1 MRGAQKY
8 RPYFTAPELLE
19 IIASLK
25 ENPTPNR
32 LAISRYLESF
42 NLKIT
47 HGVISA
53 SHTLEPSIEQKLGFA
68 PAPAAPEE
76 NRTEQELFY
85 IWKNDPT
92 LLTPPELARVLDYR
106 YRNDLM
112 TPEEEKAYESAQSIR

>member
-8 RPYFTAPELLE
+8 RPYFTAPELSE

-47 HGVISA
+47 HGVISP

-68 PAPAAPEE
+68 SEPTFGEMTDE
-76 NRTEQELFY
+76 KLFN
-85 IWKNDPT
+85 IWKSNPT
-92 LLTPPELARVLDYR
+92 LLNALEIAKVLDYR
-106 YRNDLM
+106 YRTNLM
-112 TPEEEKAYESAQSIR
+112 TPEEEKTYESAQRT

>member
-8 RPYFTAPELLE
+8 RPYFTAPELSE

-25 ENPTPNR
+25 ESPTPNR

-47 HGVISA
+47 HGVISP

-68 PAPAAPEE
+68 PATQTAEFSDVD
-76 NRTEQELFY
+76 LFN
-85 IWKNDPT
+85 IWRCDPT
-92 LLTPPELARVLDYR
+92 LLKPYEIAKVLDYR
-106 YRNDLM
+106 YRNNLM
-112 TPEEEKAYESAQSIR
+112 TTEEEKAYETSQRT

>member
-8 RPYFTAPELLE
+8 RPYFTAPELSE

-53 SHTLEPSIEQKLGFA
+53 SHTLEPSIEQKLGFSES
-68 PAPAAPEE
+68 PKDEMTEE
-76 NRTEQELFY
+76 QLYR
-85 IWKNDPT
+85 IWQATPT
-92 LLTPPELARVLDYR
+92 LLNPSEIAKVLDYR
-106 YRNDLM
+106 YRNNLM
-112 TPEEEKAYESAQSIR
+112 TPEEEKAYESAQR

>member
-42 NLKIT
+42 NLKIN

-53 SHTLEPSIEQKLGFA
+53 AHTLEPSIEQKLGFA
-68 PAPAAPEE
+68 APTLGEMTDE
-76 NRTEQELFY
+76 KLFN
-85 IWKNDPT
+85 IWKNNPT
-92 LLTPPELARVLDYR
+92 LLNALEIARVLDYR
-106 YRNDLM
+106 YRSDLM

>member
-8 RPYFTAPELLE
+8 RPYFTALELSE

-25 ENPTPNR
+25 ENPTPKR

-53 SHTLEPSIEQKLGFA
+53 AHTLEPSIEQKLGFA

-76 NRTEQELFY
+76 HRTEQELFY

-106 YRNDLM
+106 YRSDLM
-112 TPEEEKAYESAQSIR
+112 TPEEEKAYESAQRS

>member
-8 RPYFTAPELLE
+8 RPYFTAPELSE

-68 PAPAAPEE
+68 PVSDNEDVPDSFLFNLWRRAPATMNPKQIE
-76 NRTEQELFY
+76 
-85 IWKNDPT
+85 
-92 LLTPPELARVLDYR
+92 RVLDYR
-106 YRNDLM
+106 YRNNLM
-112 TPEEEKAYESAQSIR
+112 TPEEEKAYESAQR

>member
-8 RPYFTAPELLE
+8 RPYFTAPELSE

-47 HGVISA
+47 HGVISP
-53 SHTLEPSIEQKLGFA
+53 SHTLEPTIEQKLGFA
-68 PAPAAPEE
+68 PASQIEE
-76 NRTEQELFY
+76 FSEEELHKIWQENPRTMS
-85 IWKNDPT
+85 
-92 LLTPPELARVLDYR
+92 PPGLSRVLDYR
-106 YRNDLM
+106 YRFNLM
-112 TPEEEKAYESAQSIR
+112 TPEEEKAYESAQTGG

>member
-8 RPYFTAPELLE
+8 RPYFTAPELSE

-47 HGVISA
+47 HGVISP

-68 PAPAAPEE
+68 PDSQIELPSEE
-76 NRTEQELFY
+76 KLFS
-85 IWKNDPT
+85 IWKASPT
-92 LLTPPELARVLDYR
+92 LLNPSEIARVLDYR
-106 YRNDLM
+106 YRNNLM
-112 TPEEEKAYESAQSIR
+112 TPEEEKAYEISQR